1 MAIECYVNETYRI
14 SAEDL
19 THSDDGPV
27 VSGATVT
34 ITLYNPDGT
43 VNGSPHTA
51 TADGDDWSYDL
62 TMPATPGQYT
72 VRIDATKDSANAK
85 DKFLVTVKPF

>member
-1 MAIECYVNETYRI
+1 MAIECYVSETYRI

-72 VRIDATKDSANAK
+72 VKIDAVKDSANAK